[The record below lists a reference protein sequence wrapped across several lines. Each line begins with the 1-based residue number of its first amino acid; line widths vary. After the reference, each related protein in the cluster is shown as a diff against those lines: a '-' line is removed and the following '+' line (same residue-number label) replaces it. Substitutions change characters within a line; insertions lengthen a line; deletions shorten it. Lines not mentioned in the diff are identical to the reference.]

1 MLARARLETGRP
13 LTMLCGADTQSAIA
27 PLSPPSRAPPRR
39 ADQSAR
45 GAAAV
50 SANERARCPR
60 SVVCSER
67 VFGNIA
73 QIGVQLISAT
83 DQLRPAAPQ
92 CRRGRG
98 LAAAAI
104 NNLNLQHCVGWIN
117 IYGKV
122 AHSEQD
128 DLHLSKYF
136 QIRMIF
142 VQLLITEI

>member
-1 MLARARLETGRP
+1 MLAGPRLGP

-83 DQLRPAAPQ
+83 DQPRPAAPQ
-92 CRRGRG
+92 CRRGHG

-128 DLHLSKYF
+128 DSHLNKYF

-142 VQLLITEI
+142 VQLLVTEI